1 MKTTEQLEQQALL
14 WNKLAIIAPV
24 FFTGLLL
31 AIYWLQI
38 LHIDMLFY
46 VACGLYFTTAIVWW
60 WWTMHSIVFLTR
72 LLVATNKKLEKIS
85 IDIIDLRKEIN

>member
-1 MKTTEQLEQQALL
+1 MKTTEQLEIQAKV
-14 WNKLAIIAPV
+14 WGKLSIIAPI
-24 FFTGLLL
+24 FFTLILAVVYWFSLLKVE
-31 AIYWLQI
+31 I
-38 LHIDMLFY
+38 LFY
-46 VACGLYFTTAIVWW
+46 IACGLYFGTAIIWW